1 MTAIAGI
8 NQRSEDLKLDYL
20 KLLVTQ
26 LQYQNPLEPMDNS
39 EMTSQLAQIS
49 QLEQLEGI
57 NSQLGQLDAFHSAFA
72 EALMVAQGRY
82 AASLI
87 GRQVTFVPDG
97 QGEVQDG
104 RVSGV
109 EMSDGGFLLQ
119 VGDQR
124 VALDAIRGI
133 RE

>member
-1 MTAIAGI
+1 MTTVAGVS
-8 NQRSEDLKLDYL
+8 QRSEDLKLDYL

-72 EALMVAQGRY
+72 EALMVAQRRY

-119 VGDQR
+119 VGDQL
-124 VALDAIRGI
+124 VALDAIKGI

>member
-1 MTAIAGI
+1 MTTVAGVS
-8 NQRSEDLKLDYL
+8 QRSEDLKLDYL

-82 AASLI
+82 ATSLI
-87 GRQVTFVPDG
+87 GRQVLFVPDG
-97 QGEVQDG
+97 QGEVQNG

-109 EMSDGGFLLQ
+109 EMNDGGFLLQ
-119 VGDQR
+119 VGDQL